1 MGLTAYYANLTSL
14 LSAVTNNGSAR
25 DIASMQQLGP
35 AIRAVLS
42 VFDDSAD
49 YLCLIHSV
57 SFRHG
62 DDLIVTPF
70 AQVNIS
76 LSL

>member
-14 LSAVTNNGSAR
+14 LSAVTNDESAR
-25 DIASMQQLGP
+25 DVDSMQQLRL
-35 AIRAVLS
+35 AIRAMLS
-42 VFDDSAD
+42 VFDDSAN

-70 AQVNIS
+70 AQVNIL

>member
-1 MGLTAYYANLTSL
+1 MGLAAHYANLTSL
-14 LSAVTNNGSAR
+14 LSAVTSNESAR
-25 DIASMQQLGP
+25 DIDSVQQLRP
-35 AIRAVLS
+35 AVRATPSL
-42 VFDDSAD
+42 FDDFAN

-70 AQVNIS
+70 AQVN
-76 LSL
+76 LL